1 MRAGAIVHNAPMTH
15 LIVPTLPFGGVGD
28 SGMGAYH
35 GKHGFERLSQMRP
48 ELNKT
53 TVIDTLNAVYP
64 PYSWAKRKF
73 IDKLI

>member
-1 MRAGAIVHNAPMTH
+1 
-15 LIVPTLPFGGVGD
+15 
-28 SGMGAYH
+28 MGSYH